1 MRRGRSR
8 YQPATRRFWRRWS
21 SFGVRLWSYWG
32 RVEMVADVMKLNE
45 KLEATNAAN
54 VAGILGA

>member
-1 MRRGRSR
+1 
-8 YQPATRRFWRRWS
+8 
-21 SFGVRLWSYWG
+21 VRLWSYWG